1 MNNAD
6 KPTVYYSDVWGSKA
20 LNVDTTDEG
29 VLIELHSSVPSSA
42 ELEPEIAVNLGIAL
56 IQRAMTHPLYRG
68 PLVVFHAERGPRS
81 PEEIRNSRDLPPTD
95 ADWRN
100 VERALG
106 LPVGEE
112 EVGR

>member
-29 VLIELHSSVPSSA
+29 VLIELHSSVPASA

-68 PLVVFHAERGPRS
+68 PLVVFHAENGSQS
-81 PEEIRNSRDLPPTD
+81 PEERFESDTPDGWTG
-95 ADWRN
+95 AS
-100 VERALG
+100 
-106 LPVGEE
+106 PVSESISE